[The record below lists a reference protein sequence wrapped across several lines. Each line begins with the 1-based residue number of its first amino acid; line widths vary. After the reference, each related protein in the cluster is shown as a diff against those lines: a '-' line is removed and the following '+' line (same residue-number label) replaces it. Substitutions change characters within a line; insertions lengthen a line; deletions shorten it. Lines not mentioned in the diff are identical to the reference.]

1 MASDSDDDDLLLEL
15 AKYTQHTSKRND
27 VNGLSLSSNTNTP
40 QGHASSNNANHS
52 TTLVSFTH
60 SKSST
65 PRTPLKQAP
74 QNNAAHDLQLLLAK
88 GEIAVLRSKLKALE
102 VEREQ
107 DRKLFN
113 EEKDTNQQKYAKD
126 LEDVKYDLNK
136 LEDEKQFLK
145 LQLKTTARMTN
156 VHNKSV
162 DQNATMITSPNT
174 ILQNETIPNDNAS
187 SETEHSVNHKRLKQP
202 KHAEPKPSLGSDKK
216 LENLPTKTKIKLH
229 FRPKTHTDENIVLLN
244 RVLKNKI
251 PGLLHPC
258 IYFLDRK
265 SGHTEF
271 HDYAMNIVSEYG
283 LNKFIESILDYW
295 LQKVNNILNTENKEG
310 ELPSDHT
317 RYIPFILSIVSEIV
331 KFRPSACD
339 VDILVNLFIVIKKM
353 ISTFEYVFKST
364 TIDQKQNSKYLQKY
378 AVHSRTSITKNSKQG
393 QESWEML
400 YPESEYTSCSNGM
413 SPGFT
418 QDILAGDDSLFEIPT
433 FHTEFVDIIIV
444 IYSFDVLELISKNLS
459 FQVRNK
465 IKHEGNINT
474 VDDTLVTKI
483 MSLLDDLTY
492 LYKLSNTI
500 SFQPIFH
507 PIYNVSVI
515 MESFLQISHLFLEHF
530 QAGKLN
536 VMEQTIY
543 AKWQYLITR
552 SSEWLIHLNL
562 SNVLKTLPAKYN
574 IHSLLRS
581 IGSPYDAKNSNLEFG
596 NLITSL
602 ETIMEDKV
610 IYQPDPNAVTYIYF
624 WNLFLTKQILSNI
637 SKYLFMM
644 STSDLVNFK
653 SDEIK
658 EILNNVIKL
667 LSVQYPFLLKQTGKD
682 FSLLQDIIVRCLRI
696 IQHCHNMSLN
706 TSSQEV
712 PLRLENHSKNS
723 KPWIEGSS
731 MKAAQRSTTNGSTH
745 SASDRPIFDSVL
757 NDEKYKL
764 ELIVTF
770 SRIVFQNKNGED
782 VFVKKDKSVSNGNTS
797 ALIIKEICR
806 DMLDTLI
813 TPDES
818 DVIFDALT
826 PTAT

>member
-15 AKYTQHTSKRND
+15 AKYTQHNPKREDNTLPL
-27 VNGLSLSSNTNTP
+27 NTNTNTP
-40 QGHASSNNANHS
+40 QGVNNSSNANHS

-60 SKSST
+60 SRSST

-74 QNNAAHDLQLLLAK
+74 PSNPAHDLQLLLAK

-113 EEKDTNQQKYAKD
+113 EEKENNQQKYEKN
-126 LEDVKYDLNK
+126 LEDVKHDLNK

-156 VHNKSV
+156 VHNKTV
-162 DQNATMITSPNT
+162 DQNASMNQSSNT
-174 ILQNETIPNDNAS
+174 ILQNETMPSDLPS
-187 SETEHSVNHKRLKQP
+187 SETEHSVTHKKLKQLND
-202 KHAEPKPSLGSDKK
+202 KKSKISIASDKK
-216 LENLPTKTKIKLH
+216 TGNAPSKTKIKLH
-229 FRPKTHTDENIVLLN
+229 FRPKTHTDENLVLLN

-258 IYFLDRK
+258 VYYLDRR

-271 HDYAMNIVSEYG
+271 HDYAINIVSEYS

-295 LQKVNNILNTENKEG
+295 LQQINDILNTESKKT

-317 RYIPFILSIVSEIV
+317 RYIPFILSILCEIV

-339 VDILVNLFIVIKKM
+339 VDILVNLFIVIKRM
-353 ISTFEYVFKST
+353 ISTFEYVFKFT
-364 TIDQKQNSKYLQKY
+364 ALDQRQNSKYLQKY
-378 AVHSRTSITKNSKQG
+378 AVHSRASITKSAKDG
-393 QESWEML
+393 QENWEML
-400 YPESEYTSCSNGM
+400 YPESEYTSCANGM
-413 SPGFT
+413 RPGFP
-418 QDILAGDDSLFEIPT
+418 QDVLTEDDSLFEIPT
-433 FHTEFVDIIIV
+433 FHTEFVDIVIV
-444 IYSFDVLELISKNLS
+444 IYSFDVLELISKSLS
-459 FQVRNK
+459 FQVQGKMN
-465 IKHEGNINT
+465 HEGDST
-474 VDDTLVTKI
+474 APDDTLVSKI
-483 MSLLDDLTY
+483 MTLLDDLTY

-507 PIYNVSVI
+507 PIYNVSMM
-515 MESFLQISHLFLEHF
+515 MEYFLQISQTLLHCF
-530 QAGKLN
+530 QIAKSDT
-536 VMEQTIY
+536 MEQKLF
-543 AKWQYLITR
+543 AKWQYLMAD

-562 SNVLKTLPAKYN
+562 HNVLKTLPAKYN
-574 IHSLLRS
+574 IHSLLRP
-581 IGSPYDAKNSNLEFG
+581 IGSPYDAKSSNLEFG

-602 ETIMEDKV
+602 ETIMQDMV
-610 IYQPDPNAVTYIYF
+610 IYQPDGNAVTHIYF
-624 WNLFLTKQILSNI
+624 WNLLLTKQILSNI
-637 SKYLFMM
+637 SKYLFML
-644 STSDLVNFK
+644 STSEMVDFK

-658 EILNNVIKL
+658 NILNNVIKL

-682 FSLLQDIIVRCLRI
+682 FPLLQDIVVRCLRI
-696 IQHCHNMSLN
+696 IQHCHNMSLH
-706 TSSQEV
+706 TFHDAAARSSD
-712 PLRLENHSKNS
+712 LSKHSE
-723 KPWIEGSS
+723 PWMEGGL
-731 MKAAQRSTTNGSTH
+731 MKTAQRSTASGSTH
-745 SASDRPIFDSVL
+745 STSQRSASDSVL

-770 SRIVFQNKNGED
+770 SRIVFQNKEGED

-797 ALIIKEICR
+797 SLIIKEICR

-818 DVIFDALT
+818 DVIFDTLT
-826 PTAT
+826 TART